1 MTADATPIA
10 ADKTNIRKMSVP
22 MAAMIKILEPLL
34 FMLSSAGI
42 GVASAVI
49 GVPRSN
55 SRGAR

>member
-1 MTADATPIA
+1 
-10 ADKTNIRKMSVP
+10 
-22 MAAMIKILEPLL
+22 MIKILEPLL

-55 SRGAR
+55 SRDAR